1 MTPTSAPTAAKPRR
15 VTKRRAETR
24 QRLLEAAQ
32 LVFAEEG
39 FGRASVEDVCERAG
53 YTRGAFY
60 SNFSSLD
67 ELFLAMWEQRFA
79 GLLESMAASL
89 EAASQEGVISL
100 EDGIDRL
107 LDLLPVDDHWYRI
120 EAEFTA
126 HALRNPDLRGAVA
139 ARESQIAE
147 TLQPFIDRALERV
160 GLRAKRREGFAT
172 ALVAVH
178 DGTVV
183 QCLIAPD
190 DPGARE
196 RRRDLFLAVIR
207 AYTEQGPPASTPAES
222 RSGRSG

>member
-1 MTPTSAPTAAKPRR
+1 MSAKTSGRPARRPKPRR

-24 QRLLEAAQ
+24 RRLLEAAQ

-67 ELFLAMWEQRFA
+67 ELFLAMWEQRSA
-79 GLLESMAASL
+79 AQIESLAKSL
-89 EAASQEGVISL
+89 EAASEKGAVSL

-107 LDLLPVDDHWYRI
+107 LDLIPVDDRWYRI

-126 HALRNPDLRGAVA
+126 HALREPLLRGVVA
-139 ARESQIAE
+139 ARESQIADA
-147 TLQPFIDRALERV
+147 LLPFIDRALERV
-160 GLRAKRREGFAT
+160 GRRVTDREAFAA

-178 DGTVV
+178 DGTAV
-183 QCLIAPD
+183 QCVIEPD
-190 DPGARE
+190 EPLVRK
-196 RRRDLFLAVIR
+196 RRRDLFLAVVR
-207 AYTEQGPPASTPAES
+207 AYTEQRPDSKEKAS
-222 RSGRSG
+222 